1 MIKDFLD
8 DVMDWL
14 MDYFMPIFLIGAIV
28 FGLIIGTIELVSS
41 LNKPTLEQTVE
52 TCIMEQKEEEPECKF
67 AILKYTRKQ
76 NQTIVMPVPMIIP
89 HR

>member
-14 MDYFMPIFLIGAIV
+14 MDYFMPVLTIVGFTMFGIFFIEII
-28 FGLIIGTIELVSS
+28 FGSS
-41 LNKPTLEQTVE
+41 ESTLEQTVE
-52 TCIMEQKEEEPECKF
+52 TCIMEEREEEPECKF

-76 NQTIVMPVPMIIP
+76 NHTTVVPVPMVIP

>member
-8 DVMDWL
+8 DVMDFM
-14 MDYFMPIFLIGAIV
+14 MDYVMPLIVIGMFVAFFVLIV
-28 FGLIIGTIELVSS
+28 SIPF
-41 LNKPTLEQTVE
+41 KKDTLEHTVE
-52 TCIMEQKEEEPECKF
+52 TCVMEQKEEEPECKF

-76 NQTIVMPVPMIIP
+76 NQTTVIPIPMVIP

>member
-8 DVMDWL
+8 DVMDWIIDYL
-14 MDYFMPIFLIGAIV
+14 MPVLMIVGFTMFGIFFIEII
-28 FGLIIGTIELVSS
+28 FGSS
-41 LNKPTLEQTVE
+41 DSTLEQTVE

-76 NQTIVMPVPMIIP
+76 NHTTVIPVPMVIP
-89 HR
+89 NR